1 MGLRARWLTRTG
13 FILGFLANKGIDS
26 PDVMADLFLHLP
38 FARRL
43 RLAEGLH
50 PLIGEALARRPSL
63 VALGATLPLLPGVE
77 RKGMSFFRRLFSSGG
92 EAARWQKL
100 LVQTG
105 GTARPGLVRSFA
117 LPANDLGPMARLAL
131 GLGALAHE
139 VLESKLA
146 PLTASMGGERA
157 GIERAQARLWL
168 QATIPNTR
176 SLEAEWRGLADLA
189 DLEQHRRTFDHVDA
203 ALKATFSASPGR
215 DALARWGRGLVA
227 EVAPLEHGGLPQSL
241 GLTDHAARAA
251 HFDGADYVNR
261 VQQAI
266 NWFVVVA
273 NRLGE
278 AMAREDFTA
287 AGIDAALG
295 GTDTLIEVEADSAG
309 QRDRWLQWYG
319 STRTRMLERGRNE
332 KPAFIEGL
340 GETKPVHRSSA
351 FTGMMNLADVPRD
364 QLPPEL
370 QNPSLPPES
379 AVAPPPPAMTQEV
392 SLAMIEQAAAA
403 ARLPPLPMDASGA
416 HGLPPPAM
424 TQEVSL
430 AMIEQA
436 EAAARGF
443 GSPAMT
449 QEISVAQIESVQ
461 AAFAPPPM
469 TQEVSALQIEAVVH
483 TPMPLPPPPPPS
495 TVPPTAADG
504 EDPPRE

>member
-1 MGLRARWLTRTG
+1 
-13 FILGFLANKGIDS
+13 
-26 PDVMADLFLHLP
+26 
-38 FARRL
+38 
-43 RLAEGLH
+43 
-50 PLIGEALARRPSL
+50 
-63 VALGATLPLLPGVE
+63 
-77 RKGMSFFRRLFSSGG
+77 MSFFRRLFSSGG
-92 EAARWQKL
+92 EAARWQKQ
-100 LVQTG
+100 LVQSG

-131 GLGALAHE
+131 GLGGLAHE
-139 VLESKLA
+139 VLEAKLA
-146 PLTASMGGERA
+146 PLSASMGSDRA

-168 QATIPNTR
+168 QATIPNAR

-189 DLEQHRRTFDHVDA
+189 DIEQHRRTFDHVDA
-203 ALKATFSASPGR
+203 ALKATFNASPGR

-227 EVAPLEHGGLPQSL
+227 EVAPLEHGGLPNSL
-241 GLTDHAARAA
+241 GLTDHAARAT

-287 AGIDAALG
+287 AGIEAALG
-295 GTDTLIEVEADSAG
+295 GPDTLVEVESDSAG
-309 QRDRWLQWYG
+309 QRDRWLGWHG
-319 STRTRMLERGRNE
+319 ATRTRMLERGRND
-332 KPAFIEGL
+332 KPAFIEGVDS
-340 GETKPVHRSSA
+340 KSAHRSSA
-351 FTGMMNLADVPRD
+351 FTGMMNLADLPRD

-392 SLAMIEQAAAA
+392 PLAMIQQAAAA
-403 ARLPPLPMDASGA
+403 AGLPPLPLDASGP
-416 HGLPPPAM
+416 HMRVQPSSPPAM

-443 GSPAMT
+443 ASPAMT
-449 QEISVAQIESVQ
+449 QEISIAQIESAQ
-461 AAFAPPPM
+461 PAFATPLT
-469 TQEVSALQIEAVVH
+469 TQEVSAVQIDAVMHV
-483 TPMPLPPPPPPS
+483 PVPLPPPVPPV
-495 TVPPTAADG
+495 TVPPTTVPPTGA